1 MRRTVVMIVAL
12 LSMAG
17 SMTLLAQETREAELQ
32 FKAGQH
38 KQTVEGDLRGAIAA
52 YQKVAN
58 SKDRALAARALV
70 QIAECHRLLGDVN
83 ARPFYERVLRDF
95 SDQPESLALAREGLS
110 TLGNPRET
118 ASSSQRKLTIAPDV
132 GGVSVMPDGR
142 LVATDWKTGDLVTI
156 DQSTGRITH
165 LVPGN
170 FSDQDPGKV
179 TWAEPGAV
187 APDLR
192 SIAYTWFD
200 DGPSNHSLRVMT
212 IGGGAEPQTL
222 VGNDP
227 NTRNPM
233 ALAWSASRG
242 AILASLDRWAPN
254 TNGRAARDHFD
265 LAWVSIGNKEI
276 TTVDRLDPWRVE
288 RNSIDASLSPD
299 GRFIALSVQKSRDAA
314 DRLIVVIPAAG
325 GPETEIVG
333 TGRNTNPQW
342 TPDGS
347 RLLFVTRNAS
357 TSTISSVGMSNGRS
371 TGAPVPLRTD
381 DGQIT
386 LNGMTRSGAL
396 YYTLQAQTRT
406 ITVVEMTPPGDHVV
420 GPVMQ
425 VTDRFPGSGP
435 SWSPDGRYI
444 AFKRPMAGRDTFE
457 MVVRATATGAEFAY
471 APASVPMGE
480 GMPRWRSPTTVQPMA
495 SRSALVMVGTNGLS
509 ETQSTRITPLG
520 PVSPDGQVIYS
531 STQGQLVATSVATGA
546 ATTVIPA
553 NSERRALFFDL
564 SPDGRFLATLQSSI
578 VPTPRATLSRVA
590 LDGSV
595 LAARDLPLRN
605 QQAVTWTR
613 DNRSVLVA
621 EQSNDSIWRVVRVD
635 ATGEQ
640 APEFTGV
647 EIEARGIT
655 GMSLSPD
662 GRHLAFGGLA
672 RTTDVWVL
680 DLPAVAKK

>member
-1 MRRTVVMIVAL
+1 MRRTIVVVAL
-12 LSMAG
+12 LSIVG
-17 SMTLLAQETREAELQ
+17 SPILFAQATREAELQ

-38 KQTVEGDLRGAIAA
+38 KQTVEGDLKGAIAA

-58 SKDRALAARALV
+58 GKDRALAARALV
-70 QIAECHRLLGDVN
+70 QIAECHRLLGDAN

-95 SDQPESLALAREGLS
+95 SDQPEALALAREGLS
-110 TLGNPRET
+110 TLGSQRET
-118 ASSSQRKLTIAPDV
+118 ASLRQRKLTIPPDV
-132 GGVSVMPDGR
+132 GGLTVMPDGR
-142 LVATDWKTGDLVTI
+142 LMGTDWKTGDLVTI
-156 DQSTGRITH
+156 DQSTGRIRH
-165 LVPGN
+165 LVAGN
-170 FSDQDPGKV
+170 FSDPDPGKV
-179 TWAEPGAV
+179 TWAEPGVV
-187 APDLR
+187 APDLG
-192 SIAYTWFD
+192 SFAYTWYD
-200 DGPSNHSLRVMT
+200 DGLNRHSLRVLT
-212 IGGGAEPQTL
+212 ADASTEPQTL

-227 NTRNPM
+227 NTRNPYP
-233 ALAWSASRG
+233 LAWSSARG

-254 TNGRAARDHFD
+254 PNGRPARDHFE
-265 LAWVSIGNKEI
+265 LAWVSLANKEI
-276 TTVDRLDPWRVE
+276 TTVHRLEPWRVE

-299 GRFIALSVQKSRDAA
+299 GRFIAISVQKNRDAL
-314 DRLIVVIPAAG
+314 DRQIVVIPALG
-325 GPETEIVG
+325 GPESEIVG
-333 TGRNTNPQW
+333 TGRNANPRW

-347 RLLFVTRNAS
+347 RLLFVTLNVS

-386 LNGMTRSGAL
+386 LNGMTRSGSL
-396 YYTLQAQTRT
+396 HYTVQAQTRT
-406 ITVVEMTPPGDHVV
+406 ITVVEMTPPGDHIV

-457 MVVRATATGAEFAY
+457 MVVRSTATGAEFTY
-471 APASVPMGE
+471 APASAPMGE
-480 GMPRWRSPTTVQPMA
+480 GMPRWRSATTVQPMA
-495 SRSALVMVGTNGLS
+495 NRSALVMVGTNGLS
-509 ETQSTRITPLG
+509 ETQSTRTTPLG
-520 PVSPDGQVIYS
+520 PASPDGQVIYS

-553 NSERRALFFDL
+553 NAERRALFFDL
-564 SPDGRFLATLQSSI
+564 SPDGRFLASLQSSI
-578 VPTPRATLSRVA
+578 LPTPRATLSRVA

-595 LAARDLPLRN
+595 LATRDLPLRN
-605 QQAVTWTR
+605 QQAVAWTR

-621 EQSNDSIWRVVRVD
+621 EQSNDSLWRVVRVD
-635 ATGEQ
+635 TTGEQ

-647 EIEARGIT
+647 EIEARSIT